1 MFKNTLIT
9 QITLFHIFK
18 YSNKTREEETPVHS
32 LMFPDMD
39 KNMFLLDLSVWL
51 YTILF
56 HVKICTN
63 SVLLLASLRQKYS
76 KKWHETKILQNRLCI
91 VLN

>member
-18 YSNKTREEETPVHS
+18 YSNKTREETPVHS

-63 SVLLLASLRQKYS
+63 SVLLYLQVSDKNIAKNG
-76 KKWHETKILQNRLCI
+76 KKQRSSNTDC
-91 VLN
+91 V

>member
-18 YSNKTREEETPVHS
+18 YNNKTREEETPIHS

-39 KNMFLLDLSVWL
+39 KKKKKKTLLLDLSIWL
-51 YTILF
+51 YTIIF
-56 HVKICTN
+56 HVKICTD

-76 KKWHETKILQNRLCI
+76 KKNGMKQ
-91 VLN
+91 